1 MRYPALRALI
11 LIPALTGLF
20 ASVTWLGAASS
31 SAINLP
37 PAASIR
43 GAIYIPSAA
52 YNAPQMWRQF
62 DLAETRR
69 DFGYAREI
77 HLNALRIW
85 ASYEY
90 WQTEPEHFK
99 TSLDQL
105 LDAAHDSGIRILISL
120 FESCGV
126 PPTPQNMWTT
136 NPATA
141 FAVNSPDKDIASP
154 AHPERWEQPRGFVK
168 WFMTNYRNDNRLLA
182 IEVMNEPD
190 ENAGRT
196 QPTMPFAKSMFETAK
211 TMQGR
216 VALTVGSD
224 RIERAEEF
232 IPLGLDVL
240 EFHANFPQTQRQFE
254 AAIQHALAVGRK
266 NHLPV
271 WLTEWQRLRPTGS
284 GWGKQ
289 KVPLDETLPDYASL
303 APIVRQYP
311 IGSFF
316 WSLMIKRAYLP
327 PQRDKGTI
335 NGLFWPDGSVWSLRD
350 ARALANDPSL
360 KLPERNTLPP
370 GFLAGRN

>member
-1 MRYPALRALI
+1 MKSLGALI
-11 LIPALTGLF
+11 VVPALTCLF
-20 ASVTWLGAASS
+20 ASFTCIGAKPS
-31 SAINLP
+31 SAIGLE

-52 YNAPQMWRQF
+52 YNAPQMWKNF
-62 DLAETRR
+62 NLAETRR

-90 WQTEPEHFK
+90 WQIEPEHFK
-99 TSLDQL
+99 ASLDHL
-105 LDAAHDSGIRILISL
+105 LDTAHDSGIRILISL

-126 PPTPQNMWTT
+126 PPTPQNIWAT

-141 FAVNSPDKDIASP
+141 FDVNSPDKDIASP
-154 AHPERWEQPRGFVK
+154 AHLERWEQPRGFVK

-182 IEVMNEPD
+182 IEVMNEP
-190 ENAGRT
+190 EANNGRNK
-196 QPTMPFAKSMFETAK
+196 PTMPFAKSMFQTAK
-211 TMQGR
+211 AMQGT

-224 RIERAEEF
+224 RIEHAEEF

-240 EFHANFPQTQRQFE
+240 EFHSNFPRTRQQFE
-254 AAIQHALAVGRK
+254 ATIQHALAVGRK
-266 NHLPV
+266 NNLPV
-271 WLTEWQRLRPTGS
+271 WLTEWQRLRPSGS
-284 GWGKQ
+284 GWGKT
-289 KVPLDETLPDYASL
+289 KVPVDEALPDYASL
-303 APIVRQYP
+303 APIVRKYP
-311 IGSFF
+311 MGNFF

-350 ARALANDPSL
+350 ARAIANDPSL
-360 KLPERNTLPP
+360 KLPEKNTFPP
-370 GFLAGRN
+370 G